1 MLALIWGL
9 HLFDTQSREKRAR
22 TRGINTDNQKQT
34 EKQEQNE
41 YEHEH
46 LVPVGYFLEKLYSRV
61 IDRSV
66 SLLSHG
72 GELNA
77 IITMAI
83 GRCLACKL

>member
-1 MLALIWGL
+1 MNMNMNTWCLLAISWK
-9 HLFDTQSREKRAR
+9 SSS
-22 TRGINTDNQKQT
+22 GIQKMMHVDLP
-34 EKQEQNE
+34 E
-41 YEHEH
+41 
-46 LVPVGYFLEKLYSRV
+46 GIYSRV

-66 SLLSHG
+66 SFLSHG

>member
-1 MLALIWGL
+1 MNMNTLCLLAISWK
-9 HLFDTQSREKRAR
+9 SSS
-22 TRGINTDNQKQT
+22 GIQKMMHVDLP
-34 EKQEQNE
+34 E
-41 YEHEH
+41 
-46 LVPVGYFLEKLYSRV
+46 GIYSRV

-66 SLLSHG
+66 SFLSHG

>member
-1 MLALIWGL
+1 MNMNTLCLLAISWK
-9 HLFDTQSREKRAR
+9 SSS
-22 TRGINTDNQKQT
+22 GIQKMMHVDLP
-34 EKQEQNE
+34 E
-41 YEHEH
+41 
-46 LVPVGYFLEKLYSRV
+46 GIYSRV

-83 GRCLACKL
+83 GRCLACKLQTMLTTMLTLALIKE

>member
-1 MLALIWGL
+1 MNMNTLCLLAISWK
-9 HLFDTQSREKRAR
+9 SSS
-22 TRGINTDNQKQT
+22 GIQKMMHVDLP
-34 EKQEQNE
+34 E
-41 YEHEH
+41 
-46 LVPVGYFLEKLYSRV
+46 GIYSRV

>member
-1 MLALIWGL
+1 MNMNTWCLLAISWK
-9 HLFDTQSREKRAR
+9 SSS
-22 TRGINTDNQKQT
+22 GIQKMMHVDLP
-34 EKQEQNE
+34 E
-41 YEHEH
+41 
-46 LVPVGYFLEKLYSRV
+46 GIYSRV

-83 GRCLACKL
+83 GRCLACKLQTMLTTMLTLALIKE

>member
-1 MLALIWGL
+1 MNMNMNTWCLLAISWK
-9 HLFDTQSREKRAR
+9 SSS
-22 TRGINTDNQKQT
+22 GIQKMMHVDLP
-34 EKQEQNE
+34 E
-41 YEHEH
+41 
-46 LVPVGYFLEKLYSRV
+46 GIYSRV

>member
-1 MLALIWGL
+1 MNMNTLCLLVISWK
-9 HLFDTQSREKRAR
+9 SSS
-22 TRGINTDNQKQT
+22 GIQKMMNVDLP
-34 EKQEQNE
+34 E
-41 YEHEH
+41 
-46 LVPVGYFLEKLYSRV
+46 GIYSRV

-66 SLLSHG
+66 SFLSHG

>member
-1 MLALIWGL
+1 MNMNTWCLLAISWK
-9 HLFDTQSREKRAR
+9 SSS
-22 TRGINTDNQKQT
+22 GIQKMMHVDLP
-34 EKQEQNE
+34 E
-41 YEHEH
+41 
-46 LVPVGYFLEKLYSRV
+46 GIYSRV

-66 SLLSHG
+66 SFLSHG